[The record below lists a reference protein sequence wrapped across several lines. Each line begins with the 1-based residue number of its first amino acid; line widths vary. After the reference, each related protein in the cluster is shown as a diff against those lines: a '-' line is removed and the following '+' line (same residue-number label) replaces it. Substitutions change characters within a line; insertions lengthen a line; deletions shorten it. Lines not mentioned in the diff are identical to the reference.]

1 MRMRRV
7 DGHLPWM
14 SSWSECCYGYFDP
27 LKPFNYLGKNRLIV
41 NSDSLVDIIFV
52 NNFRFHFPKLIILT
66 MNLCV
71 YQIITSFVHTVLYK
85 YNN

>member
-66 MNLCV
+66 MNTDELMR
-71 YQIITSFVHTVLYK
+71 LPN
-85 YNN
+85 YNFFCPHCSI